1 MSDVVFTSSYCPV
14 ILGLGIQKNPSSNVA
29 LRKIREHGSAHGV
42 DILYCGIWK
51 MSRRL
56 SAQEKYS
63 LPNEKNSGGTSH
75 QALTKFIFSEILI
88 ADFGRN

>member
-56 SAQEKYS
+56 SRKKNTQCLMKTIQEV
-63 LPNEKNSGGTSH
+63 L
-75 QALTKFIFSEILI
+75 LI
-88 ADFGRN
+88 KL